1 MRGERMV
8 RPNICP
14 YLSVSAVIFYPKPDW
29 VAAVSDPVL
38 IGIPQAERTATVFL
52 LIKFFI
58 LGDINHAICAAA
70 FAPVMGPI
78 CKIFVLGGGPCATA
92 IDLLHILPT
101 RGAESAREDPKTVF
115 FSVES
120 CSFKAHVKTQGAA
133 VAPLWLHFI
142 AVRALKPIFSII
154 VQINERRVQLVC
166 VALVFL
172 FTKFIFFAG
181 MNVGVIEQDCVV
193 DTRSRDLIHHIPGT
207 GRAAGVEQDLR
218 LFPWGV

>member
-1 MRGERMV
+1 MV
-8 RPNICP
+8 RPAVSAC
-14 YLSVSAVIFYPKPDW
+14 LSVSAVIFYPKPDW
-29 VAAVSDPVL
+29 VAAVRDPVL
-38 IGIPQAERTATVFL
+38 IGVPQAERTATVFL

-78 CKIFVLGGGPCATA
+78 GKIFVLGGSPYATA

-101 RGAESAREDPKTVF
+101 RGAESASEDLKTVF
-115 FSVES
+115 LSVES
-120 CSFKAHVKTQGAA
+120 RSFKAHVKTQSAA

-218 LFPWGV
+218 LSTWGV

>member
-1 MRGERMV
+1 MRGERLV

-78 CKIFVLGGGPCATA
+78 GKIFVLGGGPYATA

-101 RGAESAREDPKTVF
+101 RGAESARENPKTVF
-115 FSVES
+115 PRVES

-142 AVRALKPIFSII
+142 ALRALKPIFSII

-181 MNVGVIEQDCVV
+181 MNVGVIEQDRVV
-193 DTRSRDLIHHIPGT
+193 DTRPRDLIHHIPGT
-207 GRAAGVEQDLR
+207 GRAAGVE
-218 LFPWGV
+218 